1 MFLTSIIFAY
11 FGTTMLFESPNTMM
25 RYWEIPG
32 PHWPG
37 SSYFFFRWC
46 AFLMCL
52 LAIGPWF
59 CGIDDTAMCKMWLVH
74 NLGITAWTLYA
85 SLNKVHSLAKETW
98 LYVGLLIFLPLTVL
112 NAVVVYWAAREE
124 RRRKIL
130 GGSPASGA
138 SPYLRSYR

>member
-1 MFLTSIIFAY
+1 
-11 FGTTMLFESPNTMM
+11 
-25 RYWEIPG
+25 
-32 PHWPG
+32 
-37 SSYFFFRWC
+37 
-46 AFLMCL
+46 
-52 LAIGPWF
+52 
-59 CGIDDTAMCKMWLVH
+59 MWLVH